1 MGKITKHYGE
11 LVFDSEEM
19 KKRLTSETFNQYMDT
34 VTNGASLN
42 EAVAVD
48 IARAVKD
55 WSIEN
60 GVTHFTHWFQ
70 PQRSGTAEKHDAFI
84 DYNSDGQIIEK
95 FSTNQ
100 LINLNLMHHHFHRV
114 AFVQHLKHVVIPLGT
129 PPHQCLFV
137 MNLTVKV

>member
-48 IARAVKD
+48 IARAVK
-55 WSIEN
+55 I
-60 GVTHFTHWFQ
+60 
-70 PQRSGTAEKHDAFI
+70 
-84 DYNSDGQIIEK
+84 GQ
-95 FSTNQ
+95 
-100 LINLNLMHHHFHRV
+100 
-114 AFVQHLKHVVIPLGT
+114 LKMV
-129 PPHQCLFV
+129 
-137 MNLTVKV
+137 